1 MSIVKVSE
9 FKDMNEITLT
19 ATEVSTVIN
28 ALDNFLFEGF
38 SDLDVKIE
46 YLEDMEGSD
55 YWESTEFSS
64 IIERSVNSI
73 TEELNRLVDLIVLIT
88 HVDPSYN
95 PSDGSHCELYNI
107 DSYLENL
114 GKLRNRC
121 AKILS
126 SDKITTKK

>member
-9 FKDMNEITLT
+9 FKDINEIVLT
-19 ATEVSTVIN
+19 ACEVSTVIN
-28 ALDNFLFEGF
+28 ALDNLLFEGL
-38 SDLDVKIE
+38 SDLDAKLE
-46 YLEDMEGSD
+46 YFEDMENSD
-55 YWESTEFSS
+55 YWEPAEFSS

-73 TEELNRLVDLIVLIT
+73 TEELNRLGDLIVLIT

-114 GKLRNRC
+114 GKLRNRYM
-121 AKILS
+121 KILS
-126 SDKITTKK
+126 SNKIITKE

>member
-9 FKDMNEITLT
+9 FKDMNEIVLT
-19 ATEVSTVIN
+19 ASEVSTVIN
-28 ALDNFLFEGF
+28 ALDNFLFEGL
-38 SDLDVKIE
+38 SDLEVKID
-46 YLEDMEGSD
+46 YIEDMENSD
-55 YWESTEFSS
+55 YWEPAEFSS

-73 TEELNRLVDLIVLIT
+73 TEELNRLGDLIVLIT

-114 GKLRNRC
+114 GKLRNRYM
-121 AKILS
+121 KILS
-126 SDKITTKK
+126 SNKIITKE